1 MFKAKGPFSELF
13 ELLRPPSLKG
23 APSLAKRRGLAR
35 LQPRLLSIFRG
46 MSWSQRL
53 LALVQQVEKS
63 AFGVGFDGASRQK
76 ETVQERSWASWLG
89 S

>member
-1 MFKAKGPFSELF
+1 
-13 ELLRPPSLKG
+13 
-23 APSLAKRRGLAR
+23 
-35 LQPRLLSIFRG
+35 

-76 ETVQERSWASWLG
+76 ETVQEPELGLMAWLLSVGRSRFSR
-89 S
+89 